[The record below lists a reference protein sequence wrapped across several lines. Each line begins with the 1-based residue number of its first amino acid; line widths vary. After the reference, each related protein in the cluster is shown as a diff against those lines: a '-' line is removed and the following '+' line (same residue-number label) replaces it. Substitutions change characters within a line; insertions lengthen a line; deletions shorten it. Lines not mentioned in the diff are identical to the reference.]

1 MTGKIRYCCHF
12 CGRTDSLH
20 EIEEENAW
28 VCSKCWELIAIIAS
42 KWYAAGAKVL
52 EREEVDVDI

>member
-1 MTGKIRYCCHF
+1 MSGKIRYCCHF
-12 CGRTDSLH
+12 CGRSDSLNK
-20 EIEEENAW
+20 IEEENTW

-52 EREEVDVDI
+52 VGEDDDADI